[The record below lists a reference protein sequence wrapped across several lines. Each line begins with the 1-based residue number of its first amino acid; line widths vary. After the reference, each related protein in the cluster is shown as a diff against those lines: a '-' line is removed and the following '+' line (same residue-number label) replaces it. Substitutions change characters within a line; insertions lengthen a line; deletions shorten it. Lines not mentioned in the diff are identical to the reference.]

1 MGAPL
6 IYRLGAGAT
15 KHRAMMVDDPEWAG
29 WRDLETAEP
38 LAATWQPPPLRF
50 YLPGETGL
58 AGDRKGKGAL
68 PTDTDMPIVFGAVMT
83 VVSERLASSP
93 AGATLARYGEFLPCA
108 SPDGAFFV
116 YHCTH
121 VIDALDESR
130 SDVGRTAGRI
140 RNVYKYAFR
149 PGTIPPGCVFRL
161 PVGNRYL
168 NFCTGEVDALL
179 RQSPLQGVRTEVVP
193 LVE

>member
-1 MGAPL
+1 MDAPS
-6 IYRLGAGAT
+6 IYLLGDGVT
-15 KHRAMMVDDPEWAG
+15 RHRAMMVDEPDWQEWRTLDA
-29 WRDLETAEP
+29 AEP
-38 LAATWQPPPLRF
+38 LAASWRPPRLRF

-58 AGDRKGKGAL
+58 SGDRKRGKPL
-68 PTDTDMPIVFGAVMT
+68 PTDTDMPIVFGALMT

-93 AGATLARYGEFLPCA
+93 AGAALARYGEFLPCA
-108 SPDGAFFV
+108 SADGAFFV

-130 SDVGRTAGRI
+130 SEVGRTAGRI

-149 PGTIPPGCVFRL
+149 EGSIPPSCVFRL
-161 PVGNRYL
+161 PVGNCYQ

-179 RQSPLQGVRTEVVP
+179 RQPPLQGVRTEVVP
-193 LVE
+193 PAG